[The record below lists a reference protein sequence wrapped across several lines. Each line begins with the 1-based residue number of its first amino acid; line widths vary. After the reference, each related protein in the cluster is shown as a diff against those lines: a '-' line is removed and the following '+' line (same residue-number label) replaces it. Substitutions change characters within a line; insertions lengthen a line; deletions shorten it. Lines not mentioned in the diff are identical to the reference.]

1 MLDSES
7 QATATRTGSLF
18 DTRADLPLA
27 ALRTATFLASRV
39 LCMSSAFEACA
50 RSVSDLHLSLLE
62 LEQSATALQLLPLGG
77 REWFQL
83 LEQKLLPQLNDSAY
97 LVAAVCGG
105 TNIGK
110 SVIFNHL
117 AGTKASAVTAL
128 ASGTKHPVCL
138 VPTGFETTHDLSTI
152 FPGFELQAWES
163 SEAALRESDRSL
175 LFWRSAESLPP
186 NLLVLDSPDI
196 DSDARVNW
204 ERADMIRRAADV
216 LIAVLTQQKY
226 NDAAVKEFFR
236 RAAAED
242 KVVLIVFNQVHL
254 PDDEEYWPLWLQTFC
269 SETGIVPHVI
279 YLTPHHRKAAEE
291 NRLPFFER
299 QLAPAALSVEA
310 GAVTTPTSDPQTN
323 SDNDAATAPPAAD
336 NVGRRL
342 NEDLSALRFGEIKL
356 RTLSG
361 SLRLLL
367 DAAGAA
373 GYLSEV
379 ESRAREFRTA
389 GELLSAHQLAEV
401 DNWPTVP
408 NSLIVQHIRGWWQQ
422 QRAGWSATVHGF
434 YNRIGSHLTAGYR
447 FVYEKVA
454 GPSVAPIETY
464 KLKEWDAVLN
474 VVDEVYD
481 RLQWFLEL
489 GNPLLQPRLSELLGA
504 TTRQDLIAALK
515 NRHEV
520 VDLEADL
527 QDLIVRELESFR
539 SENPQF
545 YKSLKQLDAVAA
557 AARPATSIALFVT
570 GFGPIGHLA
579 TDAALTSAVHLT
591 GDVVAG
597 GITAAVGENWL
608 SQTASTGAA
617 WLEARFR
624 RIHER
629 FAEHRANW
637 LAEFLQQHL
646 LGTLPHDLR
655 AAAQIPELK
664 SFERVRSSLNE
675 LQSEVGLTADRKAA
689 L

>member
-1 MLDSES
+1 
-7 QATATRTGSLF
+7 
-18 DTRADLPLA
+18 
-27 ALRTATFLASRV
+27 
-39 LCMSSAFEACA
+39 MSSAFEACA
-50 RSVSDLHLSLLE
+50 RTVSELHRSLRE
-62 LEQSATALQLLPLGG
+62 LEQSATALKLPPLAQ

-83 LEQKLLPQLNDSAY
+83 LEQKLLPQLTDSAY

-117 AGTKASAVTAL
+117 AGAKASAVTAL

-138 VPTGFETTHDLSTI
+138 VPTGFESRHDLSVI
-152 FPGFELQAWES
+152 FPGFELRSWES
-163 SEAALRESDRSL
+163 SEAALRESDSSL
-175 LFWRSAESLPP
+175 LFWRPSDSLPQ

-204 ERADMIRRAADV
+204 DRADMIRRSADV

-269 SETGIVPHVI
+269 SETGIAPHVV
-279 YLTPHHRKAAEE
+279 YLTPHNRRAAEE

-299 QLAPAALSVEA
+299 AFQCDSNAARC
-310 GAVTTPTSDPQTN
+310 
-323 SDNDAATAPPAAD
+323 ATAEDRTEQSQSVAVIKATEPTQRDTAD
-336 NVGRRL
+336 ENVGRRL

-367 DAAGAA
+367 NASGAA
-373 GYLSEV
+373 GYLQEID
-379 ESRAREFRTA
+379 ERAREFRTA
-389 GELLSAHQLAEV
+389 GELLSAHQLAKV
-401 DNWPTVP
+401 DDWPTVP
-408 NSLIVQHIRGWWQQ
+408 NSLIVQHIRQWWQG
-422 QRAGWSATVHGF
+422 QREGWSAAVHGF
-434 YNRIGSHLTAGYR
+434 YNRIGSQLTAGYR
-447 FVYEKVA
+447 FVYEKVVGTSIPA
-454 GPSVAPIETY
+454 IETY
-464 KLKEWDAVLN
+464 KRKEWDAVLN
-474 VVDEVYD
+474 VVDDVYD

-489 GNPLLQPRLSELLGA
+489 GNPLLQPRLAELLGA
-504 TTRQDLIAALK
+504 MTRQHLIETLK
-515 NRHEV
+515 SKHDV
-520 VDLEADL
+520 TDLEACL
-527 QDLIVRELESFR
+527 QELIVQELDSFR
-539 SENPQF
+539 TENPQF
-545 YKSLKQLDAVAA
+545 YRSLKQLDVVAA

-570 GFGPIGHLA
+570 GFGPVGHLA
-579 TDAALTSAVHLT
+579 TDAALTSAVQIT

-624 RIHER
+624 RIHEL
-629 FAEHRANW
+629 FATRRAHW
-637 LAEFLQQHL
+637 LAEFLQQNL
-646 LGTLPHDLR
+646 LGTLPHDLQ

-664 SFERVRSSLNE
+664 SFEQARSRLKELEALTLFDAKSAAVSQGLPVR
-675 LQSEVGLTADRKAA
+675 AC
-689 L
+689 

>member
-1 MLDSES
+1 
-7 QATATRTGSLF
+7 
-18 DTRADLPLA
+18 
-27 ALRTATFLASRV
+27 
-39 LCMSSAFEACA
+39 MSSAFEVCA
-50 RSVSDLHLSLLE
+50 RTVSALHQSLRE
-62 LEQSATALQLLPLGG
+62 LEQSTVALQLQPLAE
-77 REWFQL
+77 REWFRL
-83 LEQKLLPQLNDSAY
+83 LEQKLLPQMTDSAY

-138 VPTGFETTHDLSTI
+138 VPLDFESRHDLGAI
-152 FPGFELQAWES
+152 FPGFELTPWES
-163 SEAALRESDRSL
+163 SEAALRESDSSL
-175 LFWRSAESLPP
+175 LFWRSSDSLPS

-204 ERADMIRRAADV
+204 DRADMIRRAADV

-254 PDDEEYWPLWLQTFC
+254 PDDDEYWPLWLQTFC
-269 SETGIVPHVI
+269 SETGITPHVV
-279 YLTPHHRKAAEE
+279 YLTPHNRRAAED

-299 QLAPAALSVEA
+299 RTVPESNV
-310 GAVTTPTSDPQTN
+310 S
-323 SDNDAATAPPAAD
+323 AAD
-336 NVGRRL
+336 NNVGRRL
-342 NEDLSALRFGEIKL
+342 HEDLSSLRFGEIKL

-367 DAAGAA
+367 NDAGAA
-373 GYLSEV
+373 GYLQQIQQRS
-379 ESRAREFRTA
+379 AEFRTA
-389 GELLSAHQLAEV
+389 GELLSAHKLAEV
-401 DNWPTVP
+401 ENWPTVP
-408 NSLIVQHIRGWWQQ
+408 NAEIVQHIRTWWQG
-422 QRAGWSATVHGF
+422 QREGWSAAVHGF
-434 YNRIGSHLTAGYR
+434 YNKIGSHLTSGYR
-447 FVYEKVA
+447 FLYEKVA
-454 GPSVAPIETY
+454 GPSIAPIATY
-464 KLKEWDAVLN
+464 KATEWDAVLK
-474 VVDEVYD
+474 VVDDVYS

-504 TTRQDLIAALK
+504 TTRQDVLAALRTQHEATDLAADLRELIAA
-515 NRHEV
+515 
-520 VDLEADL
+520 
-527 QDLIVRELESFR
+527 ELETFR
-539 SENPQF
+539 AENPQF
-545 YKSLKQLDAVAA
+545 YKSLRQLDVVAA

-570 GFGPIGHLA
+570 GFGPVGHLA

-629 FAEHRANW
+629 FAERRANW
-637 LAEFLQQHL
+637 LAEFLQRQL
-646 LGTLPHDLR
+646 LGTLPHDLQT
-655 AAAQIPELK
+655 AAQMAEQPAFLHVQECLQ
-664 SFERVRSSLNE
+664 V
-675 LQSEVGLTADRKAA
+675 LQSEVGLTASLSQRYNASPEGPA
-689 L
+689 ES

>member
-1 MLDSES
+1 
-7 QATATRTGSLF
+7 
-18 DTRADLPLA
+18 
-27 ALRTATFLASRV
+27 
-39 LCMSSAFEACA
+39 MSSAFEACA
-50 RSVSDLHLSLLE
+50 RTVSTLRQSLRE
-62 LEQSATALQLLPLGG
+62 LEQSAAALQLPSLAE
-77 REWFQL
+77 REWFRL
-83 LEQKLLPQLNDSAY
+83 LEQKLLPQMTDSAY

-138 VPTGFETTHDLSTI
+138 VPLDFESRHDLKTI
-152 FPGFELQAWES
+152 FPGFELTPWES
-163 SEAALRESDRSL
+163 SEAALRESDNSL
-175 LFWRSAESLPP
+175 LFWRSSASLPP

-204 ERADMIRRAADV
+204 DRADMIRRAADV

-254 PDDEEYWPLWLQTFC
+254 PDDDEYWPLWLQTFC
-269 SETGIVPHVI
+269 SETGIAPHVV
-279 YLTPHHRKAAEE
+279 YLTPHNRRAAEE

-299 QLAPAALSVEA
+299 NSVIGCRSKTDEAVSVDEPMATTETSSEGIAHGAPLSSA
-310 GAVTTPTSDPQTN
+310 SGD
-323 SDNDAATAPPAAD
+323 DL

-342 NEDLSALRFGEIKL
+342 HEDLSSLRFGEIKL

-367 DAAGAA
+367 NDAGAA
-373 GYLSEV
+373 GYLQQIQQRS
-379 ESRAREFRTA
+379 SEFRTA
-389 GELLSAHQLAEV
+389 GELLSAHKLAEV
-401 DNWPTVP
+401 ENWPTVP
-408 NSLIVQHIRGWWQQ
+408 NAEIVQTIRAWWQG
-422 QRAGWSATVHGF
+422 QREGWSAAVHGF
-434 YNRIGSHLTAGYR
+434 YNKIGSHLTSGYR
-447 FVYEKVA
+447 FLYEKVA
-454 GPSVAPIETY
+454 GPSIAPIANY
-464 KLKEWDAVLN
+464 KAKEWDAVLK
-474 VVDEVYD
+474 VVDDVYN

-504 TTRQDLIAALK
+504 TTRQDLLTAL
-515 NRHEV
+515 RTQHEAT
-520 VDLEADL
+520 DLEADL
-527 QDLIVRELESFR
+527 RELIAAELETFR
-539 SENPQF
+539 VENPQF
-545 YKSLKQLDAVAA
+545 YKSLRQLDVVAA

-570 GFGPIGHLA
+570 GFGPVGHLA

-629 FAEHRANW
+629 FAARRAAW
-637 LAEFLQQHL
+637 LAEFLQRQL
-646 LGTLPHDLR
+646 LGTLPHDLQT
-655 AAAQIPELK
+655 AAQIPEQPVFAQVQECL
-664 SFERVRSSLNE
+664 RA
-675 LQSEVGLTADRKAA
+675 LQSEVGLTASESQRYNAPSVSRADS
-689 L
+689 